1 MFTLPNTDTNKNV
14 VIKDLTGCSG
24 VFTLRS
30 TDIDK
35 KLGFIEVHVRVHSA
49 QGQVLTQIPIGFCA
63 HFSASVPTRQSQC
76 ERTVSGS
83 SLSARPCVARKVSP
97 G

>member
-1 MFTLPNTDTNKNV
+1 M

-49 QGQVLTQIPIGFCA
+49 QGQVLTHRFLLV
-63 HFSASVPTRQSQC
+63 SVLIFQRLSLH
-76 ERTVSGS
+76 V
-83 SLSARPCVARKVSP
+83 SLSVNAP
-97 G
+97 